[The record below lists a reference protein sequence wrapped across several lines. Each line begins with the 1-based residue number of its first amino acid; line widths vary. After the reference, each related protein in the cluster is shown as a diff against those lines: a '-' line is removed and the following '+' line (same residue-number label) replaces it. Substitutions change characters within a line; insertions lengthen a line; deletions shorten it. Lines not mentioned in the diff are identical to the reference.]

1 MGWGRCCWVPSPSW
15 SRGWW
20 QDPLLAL
27 SAEEVSS
34 HPLFFLL
41 FLIFGA
47 FFNFYVGIFH
57 PVRLQLMNCSGR
69 TVP

>member
-1 MGWGRCCWVPSPSW
+1 MGTAQEVPLGRGRCCWVPNPSW

-34 HPLFFLL
+34 YPLSFF
-41 FLIFGA
+41 
-47 FFNFYVGIFH
+47 FFNILGLYFIFM
-57 PVRLQLMNCSGR
+57 LGFFIL
-69 TVP
+69 